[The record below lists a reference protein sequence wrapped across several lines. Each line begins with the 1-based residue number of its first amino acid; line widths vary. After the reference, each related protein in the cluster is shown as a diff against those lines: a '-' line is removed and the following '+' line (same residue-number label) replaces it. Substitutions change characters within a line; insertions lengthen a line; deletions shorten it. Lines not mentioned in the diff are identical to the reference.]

1 MNENK
6 NEMNIP
12 SEDENKEVASEATPA
27 SVEDSV
33 TDSATTPRQSTAEA
47 NTPAVT
53 AEAVPPAEPKK
64 KEKKRSV
71 LVPLVVC
78 FTVVFACFSAMIIVA
93 MISQLF
99 DGEIGNKS
107 TVIYQTSTWENEG
120 ELVSGE
126 AIVNTA
132 NKVSASVVA
141 ITTESVSYNAYYGN
155 FVSEGAGSGVI
166 CTEDGYIITNHHVID
181 GVKNIHVTLE
191 NGDTHKAT
199 LVGSDSQTDLAV
211 IKIDAKGLVPAV
223 YAAENSLKVGQTV
236 VAIGNPLGTLSN
248 TVTSGV
254 VSALARQITISG
266 TTMTLL
272 QHNASVNPGNSGGGL
287 FNVNG
292 ELVGIVNAK
301 SSGEGIEGIG
311 FAIPVETYKKIV
323 TEIIEHG
330 YVTGRPQIGIQAY
343 EILNSQAL
351 YSLSEDIRACVMGV
365 GAYGVYIANDDA
377 VTYQKGSEKLLPGD
391 YVSSVDDQLIKEF
404 ADFSSLLEEKGV
416 GDVLKITVYRY
427 NTQTKKTTQVNVSVI
442 LSEKGK

>member
-1 MNENK
+1 MNEYENQNEQNIASENENK
-6 NEMNIP
+6 EAETTAAP
-12 SEDENKEVASEATPA
+12 EAEATT
-27 SVEDSV
+27 VV
-33 TDSATTPRQSTAEA
+33 TESPLVPSPDTLEETPISSKKA
-47 NTPAVT
+47 
-53 AEAVPPAEPKK
+53 PK
-64 KEKKRSV
+64 KKRSV
-71 LVPLVVC
+71 LTTLVVC
-78 FTVVFACFSAMIIVA
+78 FTIIFSVFCCMIIVG
-93 MISQLF
+93 MITSLF
-99 DGEIGNKS
+99 DGKIGS
-107 TVIYQTSTWENEG
+107 RDTVIYQTSTWENEG
-120 ELVSGE
+120 ELISNE

-132 NKVSASVVA
+132 AKVSPSVVA

-181 GVKNIHVTLE
+181 GVKNINVTLE

-199 LVGSDSQTDLAV
+199 LIGSDSQTDLAV
-211 IKIDAKGLVPAV
+211 IKINAKGLSPAV
-223 YAAENSLKVGQTV
+223 FAKEGALKVGQTV

-287 FNVNG
+287 FNING

-323 TEIIEHG
+323 TELIEHG

-343 EILNSQAL
+343 EVLNSQAL
-351 YSLSEDIRACVMGV
+351 YSLPEDVRTSVMGI
-365 GAYGVYIANDDA
+365 GSFGVYIANDNA
-377 VTYQKGSEKLLPGD
+377 VTYAKGSQKLKPGD
-391 YVSSVDDQLIKEF
+391 YVASVDDQLLKEF
-404 ADFSSLLEEKGV
+404 ADFSALLSEKKV
-416 GDVLKITVYRY
+416 GDTVKLTVYRY
-427 NTQTKKTTQVNVSVI
+427 DAATKKTTQLNVSII

>member
-1 MNENK
+1 MNEHENQNELNPAAENENK
-6 NEMNIP
+6 
-12 SEDENKEVASEATPA
+12 EA
-27 SVEDSV
+27 VNQ
-33 TDSATTPRQSTAEA
+33 TTPEA
-47 NTPAVT
+47 ATEPVVS
-53 AEAVPPAEPKK
+53 VPPIAPTAPTAPAASIAPTEKPPKK
-64 KEKKRSV
+64 KRST
-71 LVPLVVC
+71 LATLAVC
-78 FTVVFACFSAMIIVA
+78 FTVIFVFFCIMIIVG
-93 MISQLF
+93 MVTSLF
-99 DGEIGNKS
+99 DGKFGS
-107 TVIYQTSTWENEG
+107 HDTVIYQTSTWENEG
-120 ELVSGE
+120 ELVSNE

-132 NKVSASVVA
+132 AKVSASVVA

-211 IKIDAKGLVPAV
+211 IKIDAKGLSPAV
-223 YAAENSLKVGQTV
+223 FAQEGALKVGQTV

-287 FNVNG
+287 FNING

-323 TEIIEHG
+323 TELIEHG

-343 EILNSQAL
+343 EVLNSQAL
-351 YSLSEDIRACVMGV
+351 YSLPEDIRTSVVGV
-365 GAYGVYIANDDA
+365 GAYGVYIANDTA
-377 VTYQKGSEKLLPGD
+377 VTYAKGSQKLKPGD
-391 YVSSVDDQLIKEF
+391 YVISVDDQLLKEF
-404 ADFSSLLEEKGV
+404 ADFSTLLAEKKV
-416 GDVLKITVYRY
+416 GDTVKLTVYRY
-427 NTQTKKTTQVNVSVI
+427 DAATKKTAQVNVSIV
-442 LSEKGK
+442 LSEKSK